1 MFSYSVL
8 TLIILAVLLL
18 SSAIKVL
25 REYERGVVFLRAA
38 QGGPFIL
45 SEGLGSFAAHH
56 QDIASVH
63 PAEKTVFSIAL
74 ARRETVV
81 IHDSRTPSLAP
92 YLPTWFQGDT
102 HTPAAFLLV
111 PLGSGDQV
119 GGLVLVGW
127 SQPRR
132 IELNPGLEAMLNLL
146 RSSATRLCRDPVR
159 STLPRTA

>member
-1 MFSYSVL
+1 MRDGFG
-8 TLIILAVLLL
+8 ADHC
-18 SSAIKVL
+18 
-25 REYERGVVFLRAA
+25 VVFLRASA
-38 QGGPFIL
+38 GGPFIL

-81 IHDSRTPSLAP
+81 IHDSRTASLAP
-92 YLPTWFQGDT
+92 YLPAWFQGDT

-111 PLGSGDQV
+111 PLGGVDQV
-119 GGLVLVGW
+119 GGLVLIGW

-132 IELNPGLEAMLNLL
+132 IELNPGHEALLNLL
-146 RSSATRLCRDPVR
+146 RSSATRLCRERER
-159 STLPRTA
+159 SSLTRTGT